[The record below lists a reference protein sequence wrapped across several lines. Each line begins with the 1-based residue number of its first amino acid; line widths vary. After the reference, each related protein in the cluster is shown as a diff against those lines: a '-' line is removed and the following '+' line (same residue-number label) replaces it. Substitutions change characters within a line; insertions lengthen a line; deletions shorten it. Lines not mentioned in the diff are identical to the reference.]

1 LEHRCETGIVFNH
14 HSLSYPLFLSDSF
27 LKNTQTELR
36 GSAKRTNELN
46 VAKDMLQEEILKRER
61 ISEVA
66 RLENDFRKEMINSLP
81 GIFYMLNSSG
91 RFLMWNKNL
100 ESVLHCSSEEIARSH
115 PLEFFEGTDR
125 VLIKENIR
133 KVFEA
138 GETSVEAVFVARN
151 GTKTPYLFTGRRID
165 RNGEPV
171 LVGLDMDIAGRKQ
184 EEQELRVASIAFE
197 THEAIMITGPD
208 DRIMRVNKA
217 FESITGYSADEVIGH
232 TPHMLSSGKHDQAFY
247 EAMWRQITST
257 GQWEGEIWDQRKNG
271 EIYPKWLTVT
281 AVRHPGGRV
290 SHYVGVSAISVSA
303 SWPRKKF
310 TVWRITTR

>member
-1 LEHRCETGIVFNH
+1 
-14 HSLSYPLFLSDSF
+14 
-27 LKNTQTELR
+27 
-36 GSAKRTNELN
+36 
-46 VAKDMLQEEILKRER
+46 
-61 ISEVA
+61 
-66 RLENDFRKEMINSLP
+66 
-81 GIFYMLNSSG
+81 
-91 RFLMWNKNL
+91 
-100 ESVLHCSSEEIARSH
+100 VLHCSSEEIARSH